1 MRTPPCF
8 PQESSSGSSGPTF
21 PRVQDLSDLSDGV
34 ALAATAALYC
44 PEELD
49 WTDLALGDPPS
60 MADSLY
66 NIR

>member
-1 MRTPPCF
+1 M
-8 PQESSSGSSGPTF
+8 
-21 PRVQDLSDLSDGV
+21 QDLSDLSDGV

-60 MADSLY
+60 MADSLC